1 MSDILD
7 AANAKQS
14 AYWNGEAGR
23 RWTAVQ
29 QSQDRL
35 LGAISAALFEAAAPQ
50 PGEAVIDV
58 GCGAGDT
65 TLRAAALT
73 GKALG
78 VDMSEPMLARA
89 RQRAAEAGSPARF
102 AHADATLYDFS
113 TEAADLMISRFGVMF
128 FAEPKRSFANLR
140 RGLKAGGRLAFAAWR
155 HPERNPWL
163 MVPYGAALKRLPPQP
178 SLPLDAPG
186 PFAFHD
192 EARVREILET
202 AGFRDVS
209 FATSTVELD
218 IADGEGL
225 EAAVDKALTLGPTS
239 RALADQPEAV
249 RAAVR
254 EELGAALA
262 GCLRDG
268 KVGLGGA
275 TWIVRARA

>member
-89 RQRAAEAGSPARF
+89 RQRAVEAGSPARF
-102 AHADATLYDFS
+102 ARADATLYDFS
-113 TEAADLMISRFGVMF
+113 AEAADLMISRFGVMF
-128 FAEPKRSFANLR
+128 FAEPARSFANLR

-155 HPERNPWL
+155 HPQHNPWL

-178 SLPLDAPG
+178 PQPLDAPG

-202 AGFRDVS
+202 AGFRDVG
-209 FATSTVELD
+209 FATATVELD

-225 EAAVDKALTLGPTS
+225 EAAVDKALTMGPTS

-254 EELGAALA
+254 EEVGAALA
-262 GCLRDG
+262 GHARDG
-268 KVGLGGA
+268 KVELGGA

>member
-1 MSDILD
+1 MSEILD

-35 LGAISAALFEAAAPQ
+35 LGGISAALFAAAAPK

-65 TLRAAALT
+65 TLQAAALT
-73 GKALG
+73 GRALG

-89 RQRAAEAGSPARF
+89 RERAAEAGSPARF
-102 AHADATLYDFS
+102 ALADATLYDFS
-113 TEAADLMISRFGVMF
+113 AEAADLMISRFGVMF
-128 FAEPKRSFANLR
+128 FAEPARSFANLR

-155 HPERNPWL
+155 HPDLNPWL
-163 MVPYGAALKRLPPQP
+163 MVPYAAALKRLPPQP
-178 SLPLDAPG
+178 PLAIDAPG

-192 EARVREILET
+192 EARVRDILET
-202 AGFRDVS
+202 AGFSDVG
-209 FATSTVELD
+209 FAASAVELD
-218 IADGEGL
+218 IADGRGL
-225 EAAVDKALTLGPTS
+225 EDAVDKALTLGPTS
-239 RALADQPEAV
+239 RALTDQPEGV

-254 EELGAALA
+254 EEVRAALSERLQ
-262 GCLRDG
+262 GD
-268 KVGLGGA
+268 KVALGGTA
-275 TWIVRARA
+275 WIVRARA

>member
-1 MSDILD
+1 MSELLD

-35 LGAISAALFEAAAPQ
+35 LGEISVALFEAAALK

-65 TLRAAALT
+65 TLSAAALT
-73 GKALG
+73 GRALG

-89 RQRAAEAGSPARF
+89 RERAAEAGSPARF
-102 AHADATLYDFS
+102 ALADATLYDFS
-113 TEAADLMISRFGVMF
+113 AETADVIISRFGVMF
-128 FAEPKRSFANLR
+128 FAEPARSFANLK
-140 RGLKAGGRLAFAAWR
+140 RGLKSGGRLAFAAWR

-163 MVPYGAALKRLPPQP
+163 MVPYAAALKRLPPQP
-178 SLPLDAPG
+178 PLPFDQPG

-192 EARVREILET
+192 EARVRDILET
-202 AGFRDVS
+202 AGFRDIGFS
-209 FATSTVELD
+209 TCATELD
-218 IADGEGL
+218 IADGKGL
-225 EAAVDKALTLGPTS
+225 EEAVDKALTLGPTS
-239 RALADQPEAV
+239 RALTDQPDDA

-254 EELGAALA
+254 EEMRATLAGHLIGDKVALGAAA
-262 GCLRDG
+262 
-268 KVGLGGA
+268 
-275 TWIVRARA
+275 WIVSARA